1 MKKFFILFPIFLFV
15 VLQAKAQWSYGSY
28 TNSMTDK
35 TESYAV
41 VKSLNKVNF
50 SFPYEGGSTFKLIV
64 FNNHQIQLIASK
76 GQFLYGGY
84 LLLKFDDSKP
94 RTLGCSLP
102 SDGSADEVIFVVG
115 HRIIK
120 EMRNH
125 TILRIEAPFYQDGR
139 KIIEFNI
146 SNYKY

>member
-1 MKKFFILFPIFLFV
+1 MRKNFILFSIFLLV

-28 TNSMTDK
+28 TNSMTGQ
-35 TESYAV
+35 TESYAIV
-41 VKSLNKVNF
+41 RSLNKVNF
-50 SFPYEGGSTFKLIV
+50 SFPYDGGSTFTLEV
-64 FNNHQIQLIASK
+64 FDKQIQLIASK
-76 GQFLYGGY
+76 GQFLYDGS
-84 LLLKFDDSKP
+84 LLLKFDDSKLMVRP
-94 RTLGCSLP
+94 YFLP
-102 SDGSADEVIFVVG
+102 SDGSANEVIIIGV

-125 TILRIEAPFYQDGR
+125 TILRIEAPFYQEGR